1 MKQMIRRLTIV
12 GLVSLLLLST
22 CLFAED
28 IESPPTTEEV
38 SVSLTVI
45 MDCISASLVTSCTDT
60 DISLPCCNVSLDY
73 RTQLPLR
80 IAYFLADPAEYTDA
94 LAPADSGYGFFAVL
108 MSLLNSAVEN
118 PLVSAVYVAMSSR
131 DYKEGGYLL
140 SGSISFEY
148 PEGVTLDDLLAIWS
162 TREDT
167 DQSIA
172 LNVDMQVFGADMKRP
187 LSISGR
193 FDMSVAETGD
203 IVVRSDGIYLING
216 FHYQNGEFRM

>member
-1 MKQMIRRLTIV
+1 MIRRLTIV
-12 GLVSLLLLST
+12 GLVSLLLFSQS
-22 CLFAED
+22 LFAE
-28 IESPPTTEEV
+28 ETETPPTTEEV
-38 SVSLTVI
+38 SASLTVI

-73 RTQLPLR
+73 KTQLPLR
-80 IAYFLADPAEYTDA
+80 IAYILADPAEYTDA
-94 LAPADSGYGFFAVL
+94 LSPADSGYGFFAAL

-118 PLVSAVYVAMSSR
+118 PLVSAVYVAMTSR
-131 DYKEGGYLL
+131 EYRIGGYLL

-162 TREDT
+162 SRVDT
-167 DQSIA
+167 GQSIA

-203 IVVRSDGIYLING
+203 IVVRSDGVYLING

>member
-1 MKQMIRRLTIV
+1 MIRRLTIV
-12 GLVSLLLLST
+12 GLVSLLLFT
-22 CLFAED
+22 NCLFAED

-60 DISLPCCNVSLDY
+60 DISLPCSNVSVDY

-94 LAPADSGYGFFAVL
+94 LAPADSGYGFFAAL

-118 PLVSAVYVAMSSR
+118 PLVSAVYVAMSAR
-131 DYKEGGYLL
+131 DYREGGYLL

-148 PEGVTLDDLLAIWS
+148 PEGVTLDDILAIWS

>member
-1 MKQMIRRLTIV
+1 MIRRLTIV
-12 GLVSLLLLST
+12 GLVSLLLFSQS
-22 CLFAED
+22 LFAE
-28 IESPPTTEEV
+28 ENETPPTTEEI

-60 DISLPCCNVSLDY
+60 DISLPCSNVSLDY

-94 LAPADSGYGFFAVL
+94 LAPADSGYGFFAAL

-118 PLVSAVYVAMSSR
+118 PLVSAVYVAMTSR
-131 DYKEGGYLL
+131 EYRTGGYLL

-162 TREDT
+162 SRVDT
-167 DQSIA
+167 GQSIA

-187 LSISGR
+187 LSIAGR

-203 IVVRSDGIYLING
+203 IVVRSDGVYLING